1 MSQVLILGTSE
12 ITENHFLRQFWFIW
26 TRLTFNHYVE
36 EYIALLQVIE
46 EYLYLVTDGE
56 LSGGVRNVQ
65 EPIAAGSG
73 SVTEEVRTIS
83 QTTLITHL
91 SPISPSSHSS
101 DIPNLQPPSI
111 PPLSAI

>member
-1 MSQVLILGTSE
+1 M
-12 ITENHFLRQFWFIW
+12 
-26 TRLTFNHYVE
+26 
-36 EYIALLQVIE
+36 
-46 EYLYLVTDGE
+46 VTDGE

-91 SPISPSSHSS
+91 SPISPPLTLGRT
-101 DIPNLQPPSI
+101 PNYFDHLDQEELTVGATPPTTNCVQMEG
-111 PPLSAI
+111 LKVRVQ